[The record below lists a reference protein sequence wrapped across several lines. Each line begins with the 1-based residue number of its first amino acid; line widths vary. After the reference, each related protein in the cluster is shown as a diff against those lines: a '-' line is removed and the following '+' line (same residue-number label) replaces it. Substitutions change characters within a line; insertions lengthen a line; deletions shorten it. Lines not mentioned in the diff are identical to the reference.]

1 MSASP
6 SSALPSGVSP
16 DTTRH
21 VAAPGRRVLGAAVTA
36 ATVPAVML
44 TSLAIAEPAV
54 AAPAHAPAGVGAQAP
69 LLGVPALRVPARA
82 VPARYTVK
90 RGDSVWAIATRYGLN
105 PTSVLAL
112 NRLTGASIIHPGQV
126 LRLTGA
132 VSAPARPTPRPA
144 AASRPATPRPAATP
158 VTRSGSYVVRS
169 GDTLSAIAARHGVSL
184 SSVLTANGLTM
195 TSIIYPGQSL
205 RLSGSAA
212 PRVAAPRVA
221 APRVAVSTARPT
233 ATGGS
238 YTIRSGDTLGA
249 IAARHGVSLPA
260 LLSANRMSVS
270 TIIYPGRRLT
280 IPGRGATVA
289 PAATPRKATPQLVP
303 STFLHYTYPTTVVA
317 DANRNKA
324 ALLASRLPNPAQMQ
338 QIVASTARSMGVNP
352 ALAMAFAYQESGF
365 SATAV
370 SPANAIGVMQVIP
383 SSGQW
388 ASQLVGRPLN
398 LLNPYDNATAG
409 VAIIRALVRS
419 SPNLDHAIGSYYQ
432 GQGSVSRYGF
442 FADTR
447 AYVNS
452 VKAHMKRFG

>member
-6 SSALPSGVSP
+6 SSALPCGASP

-21 VAAPGRRVLGAAVTA
+21 AAAPGRRVLGAAVTA

-44 TSLAIAEPAV
+44 TSLAVAAPAV
-54 AAPAHAPAGVGAQAP
+54 AAPAHAPAGAQTP
-69 LLGVPALRVPARA
+69 LLGAPALQVPARA

-132 VSAPARPTPRPA
+132 VSAPARPAPRPA

-195 TSIIYPGQSL
+195 TSIIYPGQNL

-212 PRVAAPRVA
+212 LRSA

-280 IPGRGATVA
+280 IPGRGVTVT
-289 PAATPRKATPQLVP
+289 PAATPRKATPELVP

-383 SSGQW
+383 SSGTW

>member
-1 MSASP
+1 MSAAHSHAVPAGDSDAPAP
-6 SSALPSGVSP
+6 S
-16 DTTRH
+16 
-21 VAAPGRRVLGAAVTA
+21 RRVLGAAVTA

-44 TSLAIAEPAV
+44 SSLALAEPAA
-54 AAPAHAPAGVGAQAP
+54 AAPTPVPAHTVSHLPLVGSPAVQAP
-69 LLGVPALRVPARA
+69 TRLTAPMRSA
-82 VPARYTVK
+82 PARYTVQ

-112 NRLTGASIIHPGQV
+112 NRLTGASVIHPGQV
-126 LRLTGA
+126 LRLTGQ
-132 VSAPARPTPRPA
+132 VGAPAPAPAAPRPA
-144 AASRPATPRPAATP
+144 AARPAAAPATAG
-158 VTRSGSYVVRS
+158 TYTVRS

-184 SSVLTANGLTM
+184 SSVLSANGLRM
-195 TSIIYPGQSL
+195 SSIIYPGQRL
-205 RLSGSAA
+205 RLTGSAA
-212 PRVAAPRVA
+212 PAAPASA
-221 APRVAVSTARPT
+221 ATPRPT
-233 ATGGS
+233 PGTATPAATGGR

-249 IAARHGVSLPA
+249 IAARHGVSLQS
-260 LLSANRMSVS
+260 LLNANRMSV
-270 TIIYPGRRLT
+270 TTVIYAGRTLV

-289 PAATPRKATPQLVP
+289 PQQASSNAALVP

-324 ALLASRLPNPAQMQ
+324 ALLASQVPSPAQMQ

-398 LLNPYDNATAG
+398 LLNPYDNVTAG

-432 GQGSVSRYGF
+432 GQGSVSQHGF
-442 FADTR
+442 FSDTR

-452 VKAHMKRFG
+452 VKAHMARFS